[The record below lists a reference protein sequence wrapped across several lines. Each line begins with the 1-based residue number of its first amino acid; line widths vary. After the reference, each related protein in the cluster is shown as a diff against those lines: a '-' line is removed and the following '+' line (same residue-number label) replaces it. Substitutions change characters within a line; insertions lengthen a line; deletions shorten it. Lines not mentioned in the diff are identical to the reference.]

1 MTLASD
7 VTAANNALTATTAA
21 APSALVVVLAG
32 EDDFD
37 GWRDAARRL
46 VGAGVPG
53 ERIIWQ
59 TAGGADELFADP
71 GEGLPPEPATP
82 PRVPRAFPELAGA
95 AILHSDRERFALLY
109 QLLCRLQDNPKLLD
123 DQADPLVR
131 RVEMLAKAVRRDK
144 HKMHAF
150 VRFREV
156 TEPADAPGAG
166 GTRYVAWFEPDHHIV
181 RANAGFFQRRFA
193 GMRWSIL
200 TPELCIH
207 WDGERLTESPGV
219 DRSAA
224 PTEDEVEEMWRT
236 YYASIFNPARLKV
249 GAMVKEMPRRYW
261 KNLPE
266 AQLIAPL
273 IAGAQAREAAMTA
286 QVTAPQDRPTTLDAL
301 AEEARSCRRC
311 PLWQGPPDGQGG
323 HCGTGG
329 SVFGEGPGDAR
340 MMIVGEQPGD
350 EEDKV
355 GRAFIGPAGKLLNQA
370 LDEAGIDRKTV
381 YVTNAVKHFKYVM
394 RGKRRLHQTPGTG
407 EVDACRWW
415 LDQEIGLVRPPSI
428 VMLGATAIRGVTGK
442 TGAIGRMRGT
452 PLALEH
458 GAGVVTYHPA
468 YVLRLPER
476 DAAERAFAD
485 LVSDLRLAHKAG

>member
-1 MTLASD
+1 MTPASD
-7 VTAANNALTATTAA
+7 VTTASEALTTAA
-21 APSALVVVLAG
+21 ASAAPARVVLLAG

-46 VGAGVPG
+46 VGARVPPG
-53 ERIIWQ
+53 QVTWQ
-59 TAGGADELFADP
+59 TADGAEDLFGDP

-95 AILHSDRERFALLY
+95 AILHRDPERFALLY
-109 QLLCRLQDNPKLLD
+109 QLLLRLQDNPKLLD

-131 RVEMLAKAVRRDK
+131 RVEGLAKAVRRDK

-156 TEPADAPGAG
+156 TDEE
-166 GTRYVAWFEPDHHIV
+166 GTRYVAWFEPDNYIV

-193 GMRWSIL
+193 GMKWSIL

-207 WDGERLTESPGV
+207 WDGTTLTESPGA
-219 DRSAA
+219 DRSMA
-224 PTEDEVEEMWRT
+224 PAGDDVEEMWRT

-249 GAMVKEMPRRYW
+249 GTMVKEMPRRYW

-273 IAGAQAREAAMTA
+273 IAGAQAREATMTA
-286 QVTAPQDRPTTLDAL
+286 QVIAPAERPNTLAML
-301 AEEARSCRRC
+301 AEEAQSCRRC
-311 PLWQGPPDGQGG
+311 PLWEGPPDGNGP
-323 HCGTGG
+323 HRC
-329 SVFGEGPGDAR
+329 VFGEGPPDAR
-340 MMIVGEQPGD
+340 LMVVGEQPGD

-355 GRAFIGPAGKLLNQA
+355 GRAFVGPAGKLLNSA
-370 LDEAGIDRKTV
+370 LQEAGIDRSTV

-394 RGKRRLHQTPGTG
+394 RGKRRLHQTPNTG
-407 EVDACRWW
+407 EVDICRWW
-415 LDQEIGLVRPPSI
+415 LDQEIGIVRPPAI

-442 TGAIGRMRGT
+442 SGAIGKMRGT
-452 PLALEH
+452 PLNLEH

-468 YVLRLPER
+468 YVLRLPEK
-476 DAAERAFAD
+476 DAADRAFAD
-485 LVSDLRLAHKAG
+485 LVGDLQLADKASRDG